1 MEHGRRTSWTG
12 RQRPQHASAQL
23 ASSVFVVTPRVVSL
37 APTSTSY
44 PHPSPK
50 ISASGSIKA
59 EELSRQTRVFKNAV
73 TFTKQRTATCSNRQ
87 KIKFC
92 VPDNLQTSSS
102 NGSAF
107 RDAFR
112 PFLTGSA
119 PQTEFALTHS
129 KQRTEKFLTGARM
142 HIKGSTISTPKTQKL
157 ARVKLRNRHDAHG
170 SCPFLPGSA
179 QEVEFD
185 VTYSKQ
191 STGEFLPGAT
201 TPQFGS
207 RMIQRDASLAHS
219 NSSNIDTKLSEG
231 RAWLRQ

>member
-1 MEHGRRTSWTG
+1 MEHRRRTSWTG
-12 RQRPQHASAQL
+12 RPRPLRVSAHSAFQIL
-23 ASSVFVVTPRVVSL
+23 RLNPLVVSP
-37 APTSTSY
+37 ASTSAS
-44 PHPSPK
+44 HLHTGPK
-50 ISASGSIKA
+50 ISPSTTLLGGTV
-59 EELSRQTRVFKNAV
+59 R
-73 TFTKQRTATCSNRQ
+73 
-87 KIKFC
+87 
-92 VPDNLQTSSS
+92 PDFL
-102 NGSAF
+102 
-107 RDAFR
+107 

-157 ARVKLRNRHDAHG
+157 ARVKLRNRHDAQG

>member
-1 MEHGRRTSWTG
+1 MGHGRRTSWTG
-12 RQRPQHASAQL
+12 RERPQHASAQV
-23 ASSVFVVTPRVVSL
+23 ASSAFVVTPRVVSL

-119 PQTEFALTHS
+119 PQTEFAVTRS
-129 KQRTEKFLTGARM
+129 KQRTGKFLTGTRTA
-142 HIKGSTISTPKTQKL
+142 IKLFKIRQFRRPKL
-157 ARVKLRNRHDAHG
+157 ARVNLRNRCDIRG
-170 SCPFLPGSA
+170 FSTLLPGSA
-179 QEVEFD
+179 QQVEFA
-185 VTYSKQ
+185 VTHSKQ
-191 STGEFLPGAT
+191 TTATFLPG
-201 TPQFGS
+201 S
-207 RMIQRDASLAHS
+207 RFASWAHT
-219 NSSNIDTKLSEG
+219 NSSNMDNKLSEE
-231 RAWLRQ
+231 RAWLRL